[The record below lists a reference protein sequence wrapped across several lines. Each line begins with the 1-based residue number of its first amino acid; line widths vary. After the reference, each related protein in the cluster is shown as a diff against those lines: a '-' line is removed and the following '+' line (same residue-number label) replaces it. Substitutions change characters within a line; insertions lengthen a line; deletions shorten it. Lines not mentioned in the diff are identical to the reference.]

1 MAGMAIPPAIV
12 RVLGTIDTLINKIAE
27 AKALLEAFASQNLE
41 GPEVTPTLT
50 HNLATQV
57 AKYRTELHTLLTN
70 HPIDIPS
77 DLKPPTAAVW
87 ATKKE
92 AIQRI
97 ASANPIELRTELVGF
112 PGDVVHLMANIGA
125 LDTIAKAHPIQIPA
139 TVNWD
144 FARAVSAAALAHA
157 LEPMLALAA
166 GDLSHQYI
174 PGLPALPP
182 GGHGTTTIGPQ
193 GEVVPYPMPN
203 WAFGGGGEGSTP
215 SEGSTSSLFGSIFG
229 SLLGAGHAAA
239 GSSIGQAIWSFLYK
253 AGGSGGGLLGNIP
266 GLSALPGGV
275 LPAAAGLGS
284 ESLIIGP
291 LLGLIGSMIGGAI
304 GGGTLLAGGVTTAGV
319 GLLTNALGGQAFTE
333 AMQLHTIT
341 QQYRTGKITA
351 ATYQRQYQGELST
364 IPAKD
369 RTSVIA
375 LQKAI
380 TGLGTTMNK
389 VAIPSVEKAAGVFT
403 RFFND
408 LTPFLDSMGRF
419 ASKNWSTITKSL
431 RPFFHWM
438 DTTGLRIFNNIE
450 STFSKNEGHGIK
462 AVTGALKLFLQVI
475 TGILPDLGTFVTF
488 FANEFAKLTTK
499 TKGHVKSFVATMVS
513 DFNAWLGFFKQA
525 FDLFKAAL
533 PNVAHLGKGIVTT
546 ILTPILQSL
555 TTLINNHKGLFKEF
569 FTTHKGLI
577 LTGVGGIIKS
587 LMPLVDQMTL
597 GFMNLAIALRPLTT
611 AGLEDVA
618 NVIHYIDTLLMT
630 IAKLI
635 TGKISVGGAVTN
647 ITGHPLHQHP
657 TPQGYSGL
665 YGPTQSKFYTHI
677 STWLFHSMPHA
688 LASAWDSFTSFFT
701 GTPAGASTF
710 HHKKETT
717 TKAQQLGQEVGHHFH
732 QGVVSALKSTT
743 IAKNF
748 TAHLAHELTTTSK
761 PITLAASRIG
771 TTDIHQVIWKNLK
784 ADILG
789 RTFDQHLAQAITK
802 TKTIVTSAAYSLG
815 VAARK
820 AYVKGAA
827 GGQATTGHFNPG
839 RNNPGVYTHPHAGR

>member
-112 PGDVVHLMANIGA
+112 PGDVAHLMADISA

-144 FARAVSAAALAHA
+144 FARAVSAAALARA

-166 GDLSHQYI
+166 GDLSHGYI

-203 WAFGGGGEGSTP
+203 WALGGGGEGAAP
-215 SEGSTSSLFGSIFG
+215 SESSTSSLFGSIFG

-239 GSSIGQAIWSFLYK
+239 GSAIGQTIWSFLYK
-253 AGGSGGGLLGNIP
+253 SGGSGGGLLGNIP

-304 GGGTLLAGGVTTAGV
+304 GGGTLLAGGATTAGV

-341 QQYRTGKITA
+341 QQYQTGKITR
-351 ATYQRQYQGELST
+351 ATFQRQYQGELST
-364 IPAKD
+364 IPAAD
-369 RTSVIA
+369 RASVIA

-380 TGLGTTMNK
+380 TGLGATMNT
-389 VAIPSVEKAAGVFT
+389 VAIPSINKAAGVFT

-408 LTPFLDSMGRF
+408 LQPFLTTMGKF
-419 ASKNWSTITKSL
+419 ASENWTTITKSM

-450 STFSKNEGHGIK
+450 KTFHKNEAHGIT
-462 AVTGALKLFLQVI
+462 AITGALKLFLQVV
-475 TGILPDLGTFVTF
+475 TDVLPSLGAFVTF
-488 FANEFAKLTTK
+488 FANEFTKLTTK
-499 TKGHVKSFVATMVS
+499 TQGAVKSFIATMVS

-533 PNVAHLGKGIVTT
+533 PDVAHLGKGIVTT
-546 ILTPILQSL
+546 ILTPILASL
-555 TTLINNHKGLFKEF
+555 TTLFNSHKALFKDF

-577 LTGVGGIIKS
+577 LTGIGGVIKA
-587 LMPLVDQMTL
+587 LMPLVNQL
-597 GFMNLAIALRPLTT
+597 ILAFMNLAIALRPLTT
-611 AGLEDVA
+611 AGLEDMA

-630 IAKLI
+630 IAQLI
-635 TGKISVGGAVTN
+635 TGKISVGTAATN
-647 ITGHPLHQHP
+647 IAGHPLRQH
-657 TPQGYSGL
+657 TNPQGYSSL
-665 YGPTQSKFYTHI
+665 YGPTQSKFYTHL

-701 GTPAGASTF
+701 GTPAGASTPA
-710 HHKKETT
+710 HKKTV
-717 TKAQQLGQEVGHHFH
+717 TKAKQLGQEVGAHFH
-732 QGVVSALKSTT
+732 QGVVTALKSTT

-748 TAHLAHELTTTSK
+748 TTHLAHELSTTSQ
-761 PITLAASRIG
+761 PIMLAARKIG
-771 TTDIHQVIWKNLK
+771 ATDIHQVVFNNLK
-784 ADILG
+784 GNILG
-789 RTFDQHLAQAITK
+789 QTFDQHLAQAITK
-802 TKTIVTSAAYSLG
+802 TQSVVVTAAYNLG

-820 AYVKGAA
+820 AYVKGAS
-827 GGQATTGHFNPG
+827 GGSGPTGNFNPG
-839 RNNPGVYTHPHAGR
+839 RNNPAVVTHPHSGR